1 MYAFKLCKCEKRNY
15 MRVADLLADP
25 SLQIGLETP
34 SSTKRLAHEISRC
47 APAEYLDPTP
57 FLDENVLLLTSGI
70 GMNFTDASI
79 WDAYV
84 ERLTRVPVAAV
95 AFAVG
100 PAYKE
105 LPKGLVAACTKHDVP
120 LLEVPATVAMLKVF
134 QYIETML
141 QAEQFN
147 LQDRGWSLADE
158 CARLASQG
166 AEVSTLLAAINS
178 TVKSPVAIYDAF
190 DTLIAQYPESVTWH
204 ERLSVTAQQPDT
216 LTIPLPMGLSRPC
229 QLVVRLY
236 GSAAELETLLAPAS
250 SIVAIHLNRSVA
262 IDASSHQDMM
272 RFVSR
277 CVAWSEVTRGDVAKA
292 FQDLGLSQRAETALV
307 VANMSGDYAATAWKL
322 RRALHDGFHEVR
334 IAEFDDRLFALM
346 QHPRTEF
353 DETAQGLLQIDPD
366 LPLVLR
372 SPSKTIDE
380 LRIALVHAIDMVK
393 HISKPTMAPRL
404 GLSAVVAAAA
414 GRGAREAALQFL
426 TPLITHD
433 EQRATELL
441 PTLRTWLRHDAQP
454 SRTCEELFIH
464 RNSLSYR
471 LKNIEELLGV
481 SLSSLDGRATCLM
494 ALRLVDL
501 EAY

>member
-1 MYAFKLCKCEKRNY
+1 

-25 SLQIGLETP
+25 SLQLGLETP
-34 SSTKRLAHEISRC
+34 SSTKRLSHEISRC

-70 GMNFTDASI
+70 GMNFTDTSI

-84 ERLTRVPVAAV
+84 ERLTKVPVSAV

-105 LPKGLVAACTKHDVP
+105 LPRGLITACTKYDVP
-120 LLEVPATVAMLKVF
+120 LLEVPPTVAMLKIF
-134 QYIETML
+134 QHIETMMR
-141 QAEQFN
+141 AEQFE
-147 LQDRGWSLADE
+147 LQGRSWSLADE

-166 AEVSTLLAAINS
+166 AEVSTLLAAIYS
-178 TVKSPVAIYDAF
+178 TAKCPVAIYDAF
-190 DTLIAQYPESVTWH
+190 GTLIAQYPESVTWH
-204 ERLSVTAQQPDT
+204 ENLIVTEQQPDA
-216 LTIPLPMGLSRPC
+216 LTVPLPMGLSRPC
-229 QLVVRLY
+229 QLVARLY
-236 GSAAELETLLAPAS
+236 GASSELETLLAPVS
-250 SIVAIHLNRSVA
+250 SIIAIHLNRSVA
-262 IDASSHQDMM
+262 VDASSHQDMM

-277 CVAWSEVTRGDVAKA
+277 CVSWSEATRGDVAKT
-292 FQDLGLSQRAETALV
+292 FQDLGLGQRAETALL
-307 VANMSGDYAATAWKL
+307 VADMSGDYAAIAWKL

-346 QHPRTEF
+346 QHPRGEF
-353 DETAQGLLQIDPD
+353 DETAQSLLEIDPD
-366 LPLVLR
+366 LPMVLR
-372 SPSKTIDE
+372 SPARTIDE

-393 HISKPTMAPRL
+393 HTSTPTMAPRL

-414 GRGAREAALQFL
+414 GRGARESALQFL
-426 TPLITHD
+426 SPLITHD
-433 EQRATELL
+433 EQRSTELL
-441 PTLRTWLRHDAQP
+441 PTLRTWLRNDAQP

-471 LKNIEELLGV
+471 LKNIEDLLGV
-481 SLSSLDGRATCLM
+481 PLSTLDGRATCLM
-494 ALRLVDL
+494 AVRLVDL

>member
-1 MYAFKLCKCEKRNY
+1 
-15 MRVADLLADP
+15 MRVTDLLADP
-25 SLQIGLETP
+25 SLQLGLETP
-34 SSTKRLAHEISRC
+34 SSTKRLNQEISRC

-70 GMNFTDASI
+70 GMNFTDASV

-84 ERLTRVPVAAV
+84 ERLANVPVAAV

-100 PAYKE
+100 PAYKQ
-105 LPKGLVAACTKHDVP
+105 LPRGLVDACTRRNVP
-120 LLEVPATVAMLKVF
+120 LLEVPPTVAMLKVF

-141 QAEQFN
+141 RAEQFE
-147 LQDRGWSLADE
+147 LQERGWSLADE

-166 AEVSTLLAAINS
+166 AEVSTLLAVINS
-178 TVKSPVAIYDAF
+178 TIKSAVAIYDAF
-190 DTLIAQYPESVTWH
+190 DTLIAQYPESATWH
-204 ERLSVTAQQPDT
+204 QSLSVTAQQPDT

-229 QLVVRLY
+229 QLVMRVHS
-236 GSAAELETLLAPAS
+236 SASELETLIAPAA
-250 SIVAIHLNRSVA
+250 SILALQLNRSVA
-262 IDASSHQDMM
+262 IDASSHQDMK

-277 CVAWSEVTRGDVAKA
+277 CVAWSEATRSDVAKS
-292 FQDLGLSQRAETALV
+292 FQDLGLSQRADTACLV
-307 VANMSGDYAATAWKL
+307 ADMTGEYAATAWKL
-322 RRALHDGFHEVR
+322 RRALHNGFHEVR
-334 IAEFDDRLFALM
+334 IAEFDDRLFALV
-346 QHPRTEF
+346 QHPREPF
-353 DETAQGLLQIDPD
+353 ESVADKLLHIDSE

-372 SPSKTIDE
+372 SPAKTIDE

-393 HISKPTMAPRL
+393 HVNQPTMAPLL
-404 GLSAVVAAAA
+404 GLSAIVAAAA
-414 GRGAREAALQFL
+414 GRGARESALQFL
-426 TPLITHD
+426 APLIAHD
-433 EQRATELL
+433 EQRSTELL
-441 PTLRTWLRHDAQP
+441 STLRTWLRNDAQP

-471 LKNIEELLGV
+471 LKNIEDLLGL

>member
-1 MYAFKLCKCEKRNY
+1 
-15 MRVADLLADP
+15 MRVADLLVDP
-25 SLQIGLETP
+25 SLQLGLETP

-70 GMNFTDASI
+70 GMNFTETSI

-84 ERLTRVPVAAV
+84 ERLTKVPVAAV

-100 PAYKE
+100 PAYKK
-105 LPKGLVAACTKHDVP
+105 LPKGLILACTKHDVP

-141 QAEQFN
+141 QAELFE

-190 DTLIAQYPESVTWH
+190 DTLIAQYPESTTWH
-204 ERLSVTAQQPDT
+204 EHLSVTAQQPDA

-236 GSAAELETLLAPAS
+236 GAPTELERLLAPAS
-250 SIVAIHLNRSVA
+250 SILAIQLSRSVTV
-262 IDASSHQDMM
+262 DASSHQDMM

-277 CVAWSEVTRGDVAKA
+277 CVAWSEATRSDVAKA
-292 FQDLGLSQRAETALV
+292 FQDLGLSGRAETALL

-322 RRALHDGFHEVR
+322 RRALHEGFHEVR
-334 IAEFDDRLFALM
+334 IAEFDDRLFALI
-346 QHPRTEF
+346 QHPRGEF
-353 DETAQGLLQIDPD
+353 DEIAQSLLRVDAD

-372 SPSKTIDE
+372 SPAKTIDE
-380 LRIALVHAIDMVK
+380 LRVALVHAIDLVK
-393 HISKPTMAPRL
+393 HIQQPTMAPRL

-426 TPLITHD
+426 SPLIAHD

-441 PTLRTWLRHDAQP
+441 PTLRTWLRNDAQP

-471 LKNIEELLGV
+471 LKNIESLLGI
-481 SLSSLDGRATCLM
+481 SLSSLDSRATCLM
-494 ALRLVDL
+494 AVRLVDL